1 MARREAVT
9 GAGRRAGWDWPERA
23 RQAAVALSVRAQESD
38 PMGSLLMD
46 ILELFLRTG
55 KDRHFSRTVTE
66 WLKMSE
72 ERPWMVLQ
80 RGKTVTPQWLAQ
92 QLQTYEIRPKTMR
105 IGEERAKGY
114 EMEDFKEAFRRYIP
128 RSEYES
134 FRKEIEE
141 QWAQGKERTSERPA
155 NGEGVNA
162 EPSRV

>member
-1 MARREAVT
+1 
-9 GAGRRAGWDWPERA
+9 
-23 RQAAVALSVRAQESD
+23 
-38 PMGSLLMD
+38 
-46 ILELFLRTG
+46 
-55 KDRHFSRTVTE
+55 
-66 WLKMSE
+66 MSE

-80 RGKTVTPQWLAQ
+80 RGKRVTPQWLAQ

-105 IGEERAKGY
+105 IGDERAKGY

-141 QWAQGKERTSERPA
+141 ELAQGKERTSERPA

-162 EPSRV
+162 EQSRV